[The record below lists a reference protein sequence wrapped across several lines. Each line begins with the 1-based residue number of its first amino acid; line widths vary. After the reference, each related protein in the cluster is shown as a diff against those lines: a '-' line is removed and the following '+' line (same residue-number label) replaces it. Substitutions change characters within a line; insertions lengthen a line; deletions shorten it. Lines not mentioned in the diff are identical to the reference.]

1 MLAVEIYYYGVAE
14 PIVIP
19 TDGADRADAMA
30 YFDDLKRTVIEAQ
43 RHSERSLSLAPFQR
57 GQAGHT
63 VEPLEIQRLDLA
75 ERPGP
80 ANDQNQAP
88 AA

>member
-19 TDGADRADAMA
+19 IDGSDQADATA
-30 YFDDLKRTVIEAQ
+30 YFEDLKRTVIEAQ
-43 RHSERSLSLAPFQR
+43 RHSERSLSLTPFQR
-57 GQAGHT
+57 GQAGPT
-63 VEPLEIQRLDLA
+63 VQPLEIQRLHLV
-75 ERPGP
+75 ERPAP
-80 ANDQNQAP
+80 ASDQKQAP

>member
-1 MLAVEIYYYGVAE
+1 MLAVEIYYYRVAE

-19 TDGADRADAMA
+19 IDGSDRADATA
-30 YFDDLKRTVIEAQ
+30 YFEYLKRTVIEAQ
-43 RHSERSLSLAPFQR
+43 RHSERSLSLTPFQR

-63 VEPLEIQRLDLA
+63 VQPLEIQRLNLV
-75 ERPGP
+75 ERPAP
-80 ANDQNQAP
+80 ASDQKQAP